1 MHIKAK
7 MIEITEI
14 FLRHERYCSNLLVIL
29 RQHNRNYFMI
39 TGKKLTTALLTTILL
54 FTTGCGVTLTNLT
67 PRSVNA
73 NPSRTYTM
81 SVGVDARN
89 HSIDRDTMQMYV
101 VVDGERH
108 PMVPSLVAPNVFEY
122 DYKLPQN
129 QDQARYFYV
138 LDYHLMDHSQ
148 SQARQAVSDL
158 QELNPVNTYVV
169 LMETNRAPVG
179 SLIALSGRGFTPTDK
194 VLIGNV
200 EADTEYQSPTA
211 ISFRVPALTAGRD
224 YQVAVSTSGG
234 IHDVGPFRVDASDI
248 QVYPNALRV
257 AVGERAMLVLTVPY
271 AASSGGLDID
281 ITTDI
286 PASVALPSITIPE
299 GASSINVPIEGLL
312 PGRGILRIQARGFR
326 STDIPVWVE

>member
-1 MHIKAK
+1 

-14 FLRHERYCSNLLVIL
+14 FLRHGRYYSKLLVIL

-39 TGKKLTTALLTTILL
+39 TGKKLTTTLLATILL

-73 NPSRTYTM
+73 NPSRTYTL

-89 HSIDRDTMQMYV
+89 HSIDRETMQMHV
-101 VVDGERH
+101 VVDGEKH
-108 PMVPSLVAPNVFEY
+108 PMISSLVTPNVFEY
-122 DYKLPQN
+122 DYRLPLNQN
-129 QDQARYFYV
+129 AARYFYV
-138 LDYHLMDHSQ
+138 FDYNLTDHGAT
-148 SQARQAVSDL
+148 QARQAVSDL
-158 QELNPVNTYVV
+158 QELHPVSTYVV
-169 LMETNRAPVG
+169 LMEVNRAPVG

-200 EADTEYQSPTA
+200 EADTEYQSPTS

-224 YQVAVSTSGG
+224 YQVAVSARGG
-234 IHDVGPFRVDASDI
+234 VHDVGPFRVDASDI

-257 AVGERAMLVLTVPY
+257 RAGERAMLVLTIPS
-271 AASSGGLDID
+271 ATSSGGLAVD

-286 PASVALPSITIPE
+286 PASIALPRITIPE

-312 PGRGILRIQARGFR
+312 AGRGILRIQARGFR
-326 STDIPVWVE
+326 SVDIPVWVE